1 MQHTDKYIY
10 ENVIPTNK
18 KNSSTNV
25 QFKDSNDIFEYERKK
40 IIINFSRFVNKIILF
55 IILLFL
61 IIIFFKLY
69 RVFFVI
75 PENHDSYV
83 KLQENSRGKI
93 FDRNGELIA
102 TNIDTKD
109 LYLDTRKILNQQ
121 PCLQSTR
128 LQQCI

>member
-1 MQHTDKYIY
+1 MYSLKIQM
-10 ENVIPTNK
+10 
-18 KNSSTNV
+18 
-25 QFKDSNDIFEYERKK
+25 IFLSMREK

-109 LYLDTRKILNQQ
+109 LYLDTRKILNQHD
-121 PCLQSTR
+121 LKKKDEN
-128 LQQCI
+128 LF